1 MHFLDA
7 CEVTLNMQHELNQ
20 NILKVSGLLFLIFQI
35 ELKAR
40 GLAQFF
46 TNHDPQ
52 LKFMRSNETVSST
65 QIKN

>member
-1 MHFLDA
+1 
-7 CEVTLNMQHELNQ
+7 MQHELNQ